1 MSASVVYQLLALDL
15 DPWFYKAVDKLRRSF
30 LWVGSGDARG
40 GSCTVAW
47 HLVCQPKALG
57 GLGLL
62 NLKWMNVALRTRWAW
77 LSRSDSSKPWH
88 GLGVQIGSDSQ
99 ALFNASVR
107 IELGNGAAILFWE
120 DPWIGGLSAATIAP
134 ALCKLVAP
142 AARRRRTVAAGLLH
156 NSWALDISGVLSID
170 AVVEY
175 LRLWSAVHDAA
186 LQRPTPGAVDVFVWK
201 WSSDGVFSSRS
212 AYGMLFHGTT
222 GLAAAPLIWDSFAPL
237 KHRFHAW
244 LALRRRCWTAD
255 RRIRRGLP
263 SHVLCPL
270 CGLTP
275 ETLDHLSLHCPYAQE
290 IWTSLVARIGLLTV
304 VPALN
309 SGINDWWLLAAA
321 RVPRTQRKQL
331 NSLVILALCALW
343 LERNDRVFQGNSL
356 QASATLNKIL
366 DEWGSWMACRGG
378 TLGDID

>member
-1 MSASVVYQLLALDL
+1 MLQHPIIDGAPCPILQYADDTLIILCADAAAAHRLRLLLEQFGAATGLRINLQKSTPVPMHVDPQLLGGIQGVLHCRVEGFPQTYLGLPLSIGKPSKADLQAVVDKLAAKLPHWKARLLSKEGRLVYVQAVMSASVVYQLLALDL

-120 DPWIGGLSAATIAP
+120 DPWIGGLSAAAIAL

-156 NSWALDISGVLSID
+156 NS
-170 AVVEY
+170 
-175 LRLWSAVHDAA
+175 
-186 LQRPTPGAVDVFVWK
+186 
-201 WSSDGVFSSRS
+201 
-212 AYGMLFHGTT
+212 
-222 GLAAAPLIWDSFAPL
+222 
-237 KHRFHAW
+237 
-244 LALRRRCWTAD
+244 
-255 RRIRRGLP
+255 
-263 SHVLCPL
+263 
-270 CGLTP
+270 
-275 ETLDHLSLHCPYAQE
+275 
-290 IWTSLVARIGLLTV
+290 
-304 VPALN
+304 
-309 SGINDWWLLAAA
+309 
-321 RVPRTQRKQL
+321 
-331 NSLVILALCALW
+331 
-343 LERNDRVFQGNSL
+343 
-356 QASATLNKIL
+356 
-366 DEWGSWMACRGG
+366 
-378 TLGDID
+378 